1 MKMFIKMLVVV
12 VAVNFVAS
20 KILYCDE
27 ILSKELVKENKKAV
41 EELTELVKTDPQDV
55 ALLRELGK
63 AYFNIGSES
72 ADRKS
77 ISQAMKIFKQILKKD
92 PNDAEIM
99 TYYGSCWT
107 IKARDFPLKWIV
119 SFTPIG
125 FVRIYYVKKGVSIMD
140 KAVSME
146 PKNPFVRIVYAITC
160 YNIPAVFGQFYK
172 SKESFSL
179 LVSWIENPESNPEYK
194 DLFKD
199 ETFQSVVYYHT
210 AEMFLMNKEVEKAK
224 MLIQKI
230 LSIKTSSI
238 YKDAAMRMLE
248 KLD

>member
-1 MKMFIKMLVVV
+1 MKMFIKMLVVAVLIKV
-12 VAVNFVAS
+12 VVGQ
-20 KILYCDE
+20 KLYCDE

-41 EELTELVKTDPQDV
+41 EELSELVKTDPQDLT
-55 ALLRELGK
+55 LLRELGK

-77 ISQAMKIFKQILKKD
+77 ISQAMKIFKNILKKD
-92 PNDAEIM
+92 PNDLEIM

-125 FVRIYYVKKGVSIMD
+125 FIRIYYVKKGVSIMD
-140 KAVSME
+140 KAVSLQ

-160 YNIPAVFGQFYK
+160 YNIPKVFNQFHK

-179 LVSWIENPESNPEYK
+179 LLSWIENPESNAEYK
-194 DLFKD
+194 DLFTD
-199 ETFQSVVYYHT
+199 ETFQSVVYYHA
-210 AEMFLMNKEVEKAK
+210 AEMFIMDREFEKAK
-224 MLIQKI
+224 SLIQKI
-230 LSIKTSSI
+230 LNIKTPNM
-238 YKDAAMRMLE
+238 YKDAANRMLE
-248 KLD
+248 KLN